1 MQNTVGPRPVCLSIR
16 YAETMSSQP
25 LGPIVRISP
34 AELHIN
40 DPDYYDS
47 LYNREGKWEKN
58 PFYVNSFGN
67 TVSGFATVD
76 HDLHRMRRAAINPFF
91 SKQKV
96 MQLQPVIQRL
106 ADKLCAKFEK
116 CRGTDEVIPFE
127 CAFDAFTM
135 DVITE
140 YSLDTSFGYL
150 DHPGWSSDFR
160 ELERAFG
167 EMGYM
172 QKMFPPLISIMQS
185 LPDRL
190 VIWMDPKSKLL
201 LDFFRNCYAIAE
213 RMVGE
218 TDGTKYEEKEHPTI
232 FYEII
237 HSDLP
242 PAEKTPKRLEGEA
255 AAVLGAGAVTTAWT
269 LTVAMYHLTVNS
281 EKLARLRAELGE
293 VMPDPH
299 QPAKLQQL
307 ERLPYLTSVIMESL
321 RLSNGVST
329 RLARIAPDRSIYFRD
344 LEIPKGTPVSMTSTL
359 IHQNPDIFP
368 QPLEFL
374 PERWLDSNEK
384 QQLEKYLV
392 PFSRGSRQCAGIKS
406 VRPVS
411 PELDASYSL
420 AGHLLLRSLMLII
433 LKSCLGRIIHHDRC
447 DVYEVRSG
455 SVRNHEGRC
464 GHLQRYADC
473 RAKEICEWCQISD
486 QLIPPYQI
494 NTKRNE
500 ARMPGERMKQTLRE
514 YRKLLG

>member
-1 MQNTVGPRPVCLSIR
+1 MLNTVSP
-16 YAETMSSQP
+16 AELASFCDHAEAVSSQTP
-25 LGPIVRISP
+25 GPIIRISP
-34 AELHIN
+34 SELHIN

-47 LYNREGKWEKN
+47 LYNREGRWDKN

-67 TVSGFATVD
+67 TNSGFGTVN

-96 MQLQPVIQRL
+96 VALQPVIQRL
-106 ADKLCAKFEK
+106 ADKLCAKFEE

-172 QKMFPPLISIMQS
+172 QKMFPPLIDIMNS

-190 VIWMDPKSKLL
+190 VLWVDPKSKLL
-201 LDFFRNCYAIAE
+201 MDFFRNCYAIAQ
-213 RMVGE
+213 RMLSE
-218 TDGTKYEEKEHPTI
+218 TDGEKYEEKEHPTI

-242 PAEKTPKRLEGEA
+242 PSEKTPKRLEGEA

-269 LTVAMYHLTVNS
+269 LTVAMYHLTVNP
-281 EKLARLRAELGE
+281 EKMERLRAEIKE
-293 VMPDPH
+293 IMPDPH

-307 ERLPYLTSVIMESL
+307 ERLPYLTAVIMESL

-329 RLARIAPDRSIYFRD
+329 RLARVASDRSIYFRD
-344 LEIPKGTPVSMTSTL
+344 WEIPKGTPVGMTSTL
-359 IHQNPDIFP
+359 IHQNPDIYP
-368 QPLEFL
+368 QPLEFV
-374 PERWLDSNEK
+374 PERWLDPNER
-384 QQLEKYLV
+384 QRLERYLV
-392 PFSRGSRQCAGIKS
+392 PFSRGSRQCAGIK
-406 VRPVS
+406 
-411 PELDASYSL
+411 
-420 AGHLLLRSLMLII
+420 
-433 LKSCLGRIIHHDRC
+433 
-447 DVYEVRSG
+447 
-455 SVRNHEGRC
+455 
-464 GHLQRYADC
+464 
-473 RAKEICEWCQISD
+473 
-486 QLIPPYQI
+486 
-494 NTKRNE
+494 
-500 ARMPGERMKQTLRE
+500 
-514 YRKLLG
+514 